1 MFNNDVIFDFIVV
14 YVDPASGL
22 PYAINLCLFV
32 IIARNVRIMLRSLL
46 TLTTL
51 AAAKPRLSREN
62 AKPGGEIHG

>member
-32 IIARNVRIMLRSLL
+32 
-46 TLTTL
+46 TKL
-51 AAAKPRLSREN
+51 AVAVADVDRFC
-62 AKPGGEIHG
+62 